1 MNVLITGTS
10 SGIGRATANLF
21 LANGFDVY
29 GLDIKQATI
38 IHQRY
43 NHRVCDVSFKSD
55 LPDIEEKPGRPLTM
69 HYIVNNAGVI
79 DEETAIKVNLEGY
92 INVVEKYASAS
103 TISIVNVASI
113 SGHVGLDTARY
124 AASQGGRL
132 AYTKHLAIE
141 LGKKWGIR
149 VNSISPGA
157 VMSGLEPE
165 LYKHK
170 MLVDA
175 VANENILK
183 KWIQP
188 SEIAEWIYF
197 VSVVNKSMTG
207 QDILIDNGE
216 VANYNFVSVYDE

>member
-1 MNVLITGTS
+1 MNALITGTS
-10 SGIGRATANLF
+10 SGIGLETAKLF
-21 LANGFDVY
+21 LSKGFDVY
-29 GLDIKQATI
+29 GIDIKAAAITHEKYHHCQ
-38 IHQRY
+38 
-43 NHRVCDVSFKSD
+43 CDVSIASS
-55 LPDIEEKPGRPLTM
+55 LPGLAGEDGKALTM
-69 HYIVNNAGVI
+69 HYVVNNAGVI

-92 INVVEKYASAS
+92 VNVIEKYVTSG

-132 AYTKHLAIE
+132 AYTKHLAIT
-141 LGKKWGIR
+141 LGKRWGIR

-157 VMSGLEPE
+157 VLTGLEPE

-175 VANENILK
+175 VANENILH
-183 KWIQP
+183 KWIMP
-188 SEIAEWIYF
+188 AEIAEWIYF
-197 VSVVNKSMTG
+197 VAVVNKSMTG